1 MKKYLLPILAAFLA
15 VGCSAAPTATTDSG
29 ATGTTSSVATN
40 DTKTL
45 AATTPESTTPAATE
59 GSSTPA
65 PTEQETT
72 TKPAQTG
79 VKDQG
84 PSNGKGEKAVITTS
98 MGVIEIEFLSD
109 KAPNTIA
116 NFRKLAKLEF
126 YDNTKFHRIIK
137 GFMIQGGDPNTKPGA
152 TGQPGTGGPGY
163 QVKAEFNDTKHL
175 PGIVSMARSS
185 DPDSAGSQFFI
196 VHEAAPHLD
205 GQYTAFGRVIK
216 GMDIVNNIASVET
229 DGNDMP
235 LTPVVVK
242 SIRIV
247 KK

>member
-29 ATGTTSSVATN
+29 TTGTPTSVATN
-40 DTKTL
+40 DTKTPS
-45 AATTPESTTPAATE
+45 AAPESNTPTATE
-59 GSSTPA
+59 SPKPA

-79 VKDQG
+79 VKDPG

-163 QVKAEFNDTKHL
+163 QVKAEFNDTKHV

-216 GMDIVNNIASVET
+216 GMDIVNKIASVDT

>member
-15 VGCSAAPTATTDSG
+15 VGCSAAPSAATETTT
-29 ATGTTSSVATN
+29 TGSTSSVATN
-40 DTKTL
+40 ETK
-45 AATTPESTTPAATE
+45 TPAATE
-59 GSSTPA
+59 STKTA
-65 PTEQETT
+65 PSEQEST
-72 TKPAQTG
+72 TKPAQTAT
-79 VKDQG
+79 KDQG
-84 PSNGKGEKAVITTS
+84 PSDGKGEKAVITTS
-98 MGVIEIEFLSD
+98 MGVIEIEFLSN

-205 GQYTAFGRVIK
+205 GGYTAFGRVIK
-216 GMDIVNNIASVET
+216 GMDVVNKIANVET
-229 DGNDMP
+229 DGGDAP